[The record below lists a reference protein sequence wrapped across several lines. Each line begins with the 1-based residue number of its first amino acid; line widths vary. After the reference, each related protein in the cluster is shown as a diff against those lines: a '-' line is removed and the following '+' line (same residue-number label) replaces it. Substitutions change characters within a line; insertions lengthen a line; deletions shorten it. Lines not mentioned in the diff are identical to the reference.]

1 MTNIF
6 LYNKHIS
13 YEQRKRTAKLLYSIR
28 INYGIDKFF
37 LARKLLM
44 ISLII
49 HYYQSEFYEKSFPL
63 PWISYETFLERLEFN
78 PLCGNRHS
86 SIFGFQIKNIKSWN
100 IQKLMDM
107 TIERCKKE
115 MTAY

>member
-6 LYNKHIS
+6 LYNKHITD
-13 YEQRKRTAKLLYSIR
+13 EQRKRTVKLLYSIR
-28 INYGIDKFF
+28 MNYGVDRFF

-49 HYYQSEFYEKSFPL
+49 HYYQSEFYKKYYSL
-63 PWISYETFLERLEFN
+63 PWISYETFLERLESN
-78 PLCGNRHS
+78 HLYGNRFLS
-86 SIFGFQIKNIKSWN
+86 LFGFQIKNIKSWSM
-100 IQKLMDM
+100 QKLMDM

-115 MTAY
+115 MKEY